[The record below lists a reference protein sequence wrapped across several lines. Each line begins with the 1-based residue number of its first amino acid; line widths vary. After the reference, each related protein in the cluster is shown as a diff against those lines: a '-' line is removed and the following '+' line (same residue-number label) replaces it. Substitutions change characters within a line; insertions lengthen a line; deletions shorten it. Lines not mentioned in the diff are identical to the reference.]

1 MLVEFLQPRLNNLGY
16 RNSNLWFQQDGAT
29 AHTATKSMEVLRK
42 MFPSR
47 LVSLRGDVPW
57 PARSPDL
64 APCDF
69 FLWGYLKERVYRD
82 RPKTIQELKIAI
94 DREIKLIPQEMTKN
108 VMKSFKNRLQQ
119 CVDSKGHHIK
129 DVIKKKLCL
138 LI

>member
-1 MLVEFLQPRLNNLGY
+1 MGAVGVVGPYFFEEQDKAVAINSDRYVQMLVEFLQPRLNSLGY

-64 APCDF
+64 APCGFSSGD
-69 FLWGYLKERVYRD
+69 
-82 RPKTIQELKIAI
+82 T
-94 DREIKLIPQEMTKN
+94 
-108 VMKSFKNRLQQ
+108 
-119 CVDSKGHHIK
+119 
-129 DVIKKKLCL
+129 
-138 LI
+138 

>member
-1 MLVEFLQPRLNNLGY
+1 MGAVGVVGPYFFEEQDKAVAINSDRYVQMLVEFLQPRLNNLGY

-108 VMKSFKNRLQQ
+108 V
-119 CVDSKGHHIK
+119 
-129 DVIKKKLCL
+129 
-138 LI
+138 